1 MRGHQNNVNSIRKL
15 FFYKKS
21 IVIAS
26 SSDDGNIFLW
36 NFNIS
41 TNLFQKYK
49 KIKLGKFKIQSLEES
64 IKYEQLIC
72 GMCRFGITFYNLNNQ
87 RIQKINMN
95 VNNCIRA
102 LKVIDEGDIL
112 IVAGN
117 QEINLININ
126 SKLTIFCMKFGLK
139 CEFNCIFQ
147 KKNNNILITE
157 YGDICKIK
165 EFKFDKKN
173 QSLNLL
179 STREKEFN
187 SYITTINELDNGD
200 LIIGG
205 YDKKLVLYSNYS

>member
-1 MRGHQNNVNSIRKL
+1 MSGHQNNVNSIRKL
-15 FFYKKS
+15 FFYKKRT
-21 IVIAS
+21 VIAS
-26 SSDDGNIFLW
+26 SSDDGTIFLW
-36 NFNIS
+36 NYNKS

-49 KIKLGKFKIQSLEES
+49 EIKLGKNRIQSLEES
-64 IKYEQLIC
+64 IKYEQLIS
-72 GMCRFGITFYNLNNQ
+72 GLCRFGIIFYNLNNQ
-87 RIQKINMN
+87 QIQKINMN

-102 LKVIDEGDIL
+102 IKIIDEGDIL

-117 QEINLININ
+117 QEINLINIDT
-126 SKLTIFCMKFGLK
+126 KLNVFCMRFSLK

-157 YGDICKIK
+157 YGDICKIN

-179 STREKEFN
+179 STREKDFN
-187 SYITTINELDNGD
+187 SYITIINELDNGD

-205 YDKKLVLYSNYS
+205 YDKKLILYSNHS